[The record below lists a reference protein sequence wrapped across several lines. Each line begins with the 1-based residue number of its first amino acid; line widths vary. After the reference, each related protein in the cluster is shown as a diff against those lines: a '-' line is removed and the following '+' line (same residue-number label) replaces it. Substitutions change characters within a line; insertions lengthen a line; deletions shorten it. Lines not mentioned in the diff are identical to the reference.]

1 MCQQK
6 TLNWNILT
14 NHTMKLSYIS
24 EHRLIAS
31 ELWSMVFRLF
41 GVYWVMPKSVID
53 LLPAWQWRF
62 GKPVHIVLC
71 DVFGGRGMLEVL
83 KTLKETYQI

>member
-1 MCQQK
+1 
-6 TLNWNILT
+6 
-14 NHTMKLSYIS
+14 
-24 EHRLIAS
+24 
-31 ELWSMVFRLF
+31 MVFRLF

-53 LLPAWQWRF
+53 LLPAWQGRF

-71 DVFGGRGMLEVL
+71 GVFGGRGMLEVL